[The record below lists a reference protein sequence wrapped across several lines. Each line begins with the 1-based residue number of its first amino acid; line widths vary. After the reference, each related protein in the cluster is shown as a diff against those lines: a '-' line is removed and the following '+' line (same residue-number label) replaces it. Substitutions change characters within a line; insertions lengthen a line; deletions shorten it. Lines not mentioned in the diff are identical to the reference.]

1 MASMKSIIYA
11 FDIMVE
17 VGVRKKLDELAR
29 GRQISASASA
39 IFRAG

>member
-1 MASMKSIIYA
+1 MKSIIYA

-17 VGVRKKLDELAR
+17 VAVRKKLDGLAR
-29 GRQISASASA
+29 DRQISASASA